1 MLKKSFLLTLVC
13 IILFTTPLAAQEM
26 IIQGYSDVFMSYEAS
41 IGVYGSRIICEAY
54 SDLAGFYDASIEM
67 KLQKYV
73 NGSWVT
79 LKSWYEET
87 YGIAIGVVGGYNKSP
102 GVYRTIATHKAGGET
117 KYSYS
122 PNFLVP

>member
-41 IGVYGSRIICEAY
+41 IGVYGSRIICEAG
-54 SDLAGFYDASIEM
+54 SDLAGYYDTSIKM
-67 KLQKYV
+67 QLQKYV

-79 LKSWYEET
+79 LQSWYRET
-87 YGIAIGVVGGYNKSP
+87 HHCTITIVGGYDKAP

-117 KYSYS
+117 QYSYS
-122 PNFLVP
+122 PNFLVN

>member
-1 MLKKSFLLTLVC
+1 MLKKCILLTLVC
-13 IILFTTPLAAQEM
+13 IMLFTTPLAAQDV
-26 IIQGYSDVFMSYEAS
+26 IIQDYSNVFIMYEAS

-54 SDLAGFYDASIEM
+54 SDLADFYNASIEM

-79 LKSWYEET
+79 LKTWYEET
-87 YGIAIGVVGGYNKSP
+87 YGIAIGVVGGYDKAP

-122 PNFLVP
+122 PNFLVN